1 MSRRMSLAVGVLTVG
16 LLASACSSN
25 AQGPMQAD
33 WPEDIRSA
41 PVVVRRAYAFAHE
54 HPEVLSSIPCY
65 CGCGVLGHT
74 SNYACYIAGEDLDGN
89 LVYDP
94 HALACSICVDITLD
108 ASRLTEDG
116 RSTAEIR
123 SYIDSTYSR
132 YGPSNMP

>member
-1 MSRRMSLAVGVLTVG
+1 MSRRLPLAVGVLIVA
-16 LLASACSSN
+16 LLASACASK
-25 AQGPMQAD
+25 AEGPMQAD

-54 HPEVLSSIPCY
+54 HPGVLSSIPCY

-94 HALACSICVDITLD
+94 HALGCSICVDITLD
-108 ASRLTEDG
+108 ASRLLEDG

-123 SYIDSTYSR
+123 SYIDSAYSR